1 VYSLRNL
8 SLIIIVLEIESA
20 TILRSFL
27 YITTLLSS
35 LYLFAIIRLANLLEV
50 EIIIVVSSTFRS
62 LIAL

>member
-1 VYSLRNL
+1 VYKSSSSRLPYY
-8 SLIIIVLEIESA
+8 